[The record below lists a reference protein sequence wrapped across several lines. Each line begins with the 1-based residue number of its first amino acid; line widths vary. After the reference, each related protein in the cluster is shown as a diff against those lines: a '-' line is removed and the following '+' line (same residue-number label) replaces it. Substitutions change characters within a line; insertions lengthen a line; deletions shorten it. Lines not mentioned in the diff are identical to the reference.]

1 MFVKDPHFTLCSDT
15 FKPQKHSIKLITTC
29 SYFILAFTYLSPQTS
44 KAFSSVFSILKCY
57 FKWIFTFLIDFHRVY
72 PMTLL
77 KYLLILGNIKTNGVI
92 TSSKYRIKYLELFNV
107 SINFYITILSTST
120 SQIFI
125 GFFGTIKFFFC
136 YFYLIKS
143 EHYYIMIIFFPFLY
157 W

>member
-1 MFVKDPHFTLCSDT
+1 
-15 FKPQKHSIKLITTC
+15 
-29 SYFILAFTYLSPQTS
+29 
-44 KAFSSVFSILKCY
+44 
-57 FKWIFTFLIDFHRVY
+57 
-72 PMTLL
+72 MTLL

-125 GFFGTIKFFFC
+125 GFFGAIKFFFY